1 MTFQVRVKF
10 EGLPLF
16 VTGTFERDGI
26 GIEDL
31 SIESITLD
39 GLMGR
44 DDPDELFDLFE
55 SMFLKDQRTVTRG
68 DVEHVVRY
76 REVAVMDSI
85 ESLVA
90 EQIRMG

>member
-39 GLMGR
+39 GLAGR
-44 DDPDELFDLFE
+44 DEPDELFDLFE
-55 SMFLKDQRTVTRG
+55 SMYLEERKTVTRPDG
-68 DVEHVVRY
+68 ERDVRCQYIRVL
-76 REVAVMDSI
+76 DGI
-85 ESLVA
+85 ESLVV

>member
-16 VTGTFERDGI
+16 VKGTFERDGI

-31 SIESITLD
+31 VIESITLD

-55 SMFLKDQRTVTRG
+55 PMYLEERKTITRPDG
-68 DVEHVVRY
+68 ERDVHCQYIRVL
-76 REVAVMDSI
+76 DGI
-85 ESLVA
+85 ESLVS